1 MSRSISE
8 PSTFCFL
15 MSESKGKN
23 RETHFLSLE
32 NLQKKNL
39 DCYGNYLMDLTI
51 QWILQTKRV
60 WVLDQLREQ
69 RP

>member
-23 RETHFLSLE
+23 RETYFLSLE

-39 DCYGNYLMDLTI
+39 DCYGNDLMDLTI